1 MDPDRMTHLKVRMD
15 LRWAEYVDR
24 ILQGASPV
32 EVPMQQPTKFEFVIG
47 LRTAEALDLIAP
59 PSRLGRVNEVSAG
72 SGP

>member
-32 EVPMQQPTKFEFVIG
+32 EIPMQQPTKFEFVIG
-47 LRTAEALDLIAP
+47 L
-59 PSRLGRVNEVSAG
+59 
-72 SGP
+72 SGG